1 MKRILLLAI
10 STVMGVGSLFAQN
23 EDLLSLEKMENRMIW
38 KDRAKYFNIGF
49 VKQDVSAIA
58 DDFEIDLMKS
68 DWGVSLSSGKTFYL
82 HKQPIG
88 GMVKFGL
95 DWTWFDL
102 NVAGH
107 SYYDYFAGDG
117 YEDSFDGYY
126 SEEDAE
132 KVYQAEIGMQV
143 GPSITINPVHHLKI
157 SAYFRVTPSYSAFY
171 MPDYEEGY
179 GGYMTVCN
187 VGGAIA
193 WKLLSLG
200 VEYRS
205 GKAIYKEFGGD
216 SNLLDAGDDT
226 KIMSKGL
233 RFYFG
238 FRF

>member
-1 MKRILLLAI
+1 M
-10 STVMGVGSLFAQN
+10 
-23 EDLLSLEKMENRMIW
+23 
-38 KDRAKYFNIGF
+38 
-49 VKQDVSAIA
+49 
-58 DDFEIDLMKS
+58 
-68 DWGVSLSSGKTFYL
+68 
-82 HKQPIG
+82 
-88 GMVKFGL
+88 
-95 DWTWFDL
+95 

-132 KVYQAEIGMQV
+132 KVYQAEIGMQF

-187 VGGAIA
+187 VGGTIA

-205 GKAIYKEFGGD
+205 GKAIYKEF
-216 SNLLDAGDDT
+216 
-226 KIMSKGL
+226 
-233 RFYFG
+233 
-238 FRF
+238 